1 MSREILEAMH
11 ALAREKGIE
20 PEKLM
25 IALEDALLS
34 AYKKQPGSAKYARVE
49 MDRETADFRVI
60 ELIIPERLEAHLI
73 VETIDEETTVDP
85 ETGEMREPEEPE
97 IDPKKFAEYRDQI
110 DERDVTPDDFGRIA
124 AQTAKQVIL
133 QRIREAERDM
143 MYEEYRDRVGELITG
158 IVQQSDSRY
167 TLVQLRERV
176 EALLPKSEQVE
187 GERYDHSQRIKAVI
201 KEVSPSTKGPAI
213 IVSRR
218 DPELIKKLFELEV
231 PEIADG
237 LVEIANV
244 AREPGY
250 RSKIAVISHTDGVDP
265 VGACV
270 GPRGSRV
277 RMVVS
282 ELRGEKID
290 IIPFNDEPAR
300 FVAKA
305 LSPARVR
312 EVLVDDEAKQATVI
326 VPDDQLS
333 LAIGREGQN
342 ARLAARLTGWRVDI
356 RSETEFAAEE
366 AEHGY
371 EEEEVQGRCA
381 AILSNGTS
389 LPQRLAAELALLRPR
404 HPPGARQHRQRQRR
418 RPCLRR
424 RGGRAARRHRG
435 AGARGSRR
443 GAGDIAGHVP
453 RRRCVGCGRIA
464 PKSELLRIAVADRR
478 APDRG
483 ASARGSRSSTATARC
498 PAAAPTCVAA
508 DPGSAAAGRSRL
520 SGARHPPRRD
530 RPRAARVGDARPQAR
545 RIGELMSKKRVHEI
559 AKEHGLSSKEL
570 LEKLKA
576 AGVEAKAAASS
587 VEEDAALKVLGAR
600 RQRQRRASRCV
611 AGARRVDTS
620 RAGSRQAHPTADA
633 RARCERAIRHGPAE
647 APRRRRR
654 QPPRRPPSGPVHT
667 RSRRANTSSDRHAGP
682 GPAAPG
688 AAAPAGSAAA
698 AAAERVRPTRDSRT
712 GERTPGDIGPGGRR
726 RVVIDSQ
733 ASRRQQG
740 GPSNQP
746 QRRPRRGRRRR
757 GTYDETIAPIDT
769 AAMEATDL
777 IRVNSGSTVKDIAE
791 YLGVAVPEVIK
802 KLMSLGE
809 MATLTQTLSDDAIQ
823 VLADEFDKQI
833 EIVHAA
839 DDVEVEP
846 VFEDAEEDL
855 IERPPVVTIMGHV
868 DHGKTSLLDAIRET
882 EVVAGEAGGITQHI
896 GAYQV
901 RHAGK
906 EITFLDTPGHEAFT
920 AMRARGANVTDL
932 AVIVVAADDGVKP
945 QTEEAIDHAKAA
957 EVPIIVAVNKIDK
970 EGAQPERVRTE
981 MTQHGLQPSEWGGDI
996 EFVDVSAK
1004 THEGLDTLLETI
1016 QVVTDLEEL
1025 KANAGAEASGA
1036 VIESKLDPGRGPVVT
1051 ILIQRGTLRVGDA
1064 LVAGAHF
1071 GRVRAMHDFTGG
1083 KLKRAMPG
1091 QPVEVLGFDGVPEA
1105 GEHVRVVENERRA
1118 RQLAGERANRL
1129 KTEALARRS
1138 GRKVSLEDVFK
1149 LAQEGTVKELGL
1161 VVKADVAG
1169 SLEAIEDEIAKLP
1182 QQEVKVNIIHR
1193 GVGGINESDVML
1205 ASASDGVILAFNVR
1219 PVGDARQIADR
1230 EGVEIRS
1237 YAVIYRA
1244 IEELRAAMQGML
1256 EPAEVET
1263 PLGQAEVRQLFKAS
1277 RIGTIAG
1284 SFVTEGKVTRGSRVR
1299 VVREGTVIYDTTIES
1314 LRRFN
1319 EDVREVASGFECG
1332 IVLTNFQDLRE
1343 GDVLETYETRQV
1355 ERELST

>member
-1 MSREILEAMH
+1 
-11 ALAREKGIE
+11 
-20 PEKLM
+20 
-25 IALEDALLS
+25 
-34 AYKKQPGSAKYARVE
+34 
-49 MDRETADFRVI
+49 
-60 ELIIPERLEAHLI
+60 
-73 VETIDEETTVDP
+73 
-85 ETGEMREPEEPE
+85 
-97 IDPKKFAEYRDQI
+97 
-110 DERDVTPDDFGRIA
+110 
-124 AQTAKQVIL
+124 
-133 QRIREAERDM
+133 
-143 MYEEYRDRVGELITG
+143 
-158 IVQQSDSRY
+158 
-167 TLVQLRERV
+167 
-176 EALLPKSEQVE
+176 
-187 GERYDHSQRIKAVI
+187 
-201 KEVSPSTKGPAI
+201 
-213 IVSRR
+213 
-218 DPELIKKLFELEV
+218 
-231 PEIADG
+231 
-237 LVEIANV
+237 
-244 AREPGY
+244 
-250 RSKIAVISHTDGVDP
+250 
-265 VGACV
+265 
-270 GPRGSRV
+270 
-277 RMVVS
+277 
-282 ELRGEKID
+282 
-290 IIPFNDEPAR
+290 
-300 FVAKA
+300 
-305 LSPARVR
+305 
-312 EVLVDDEAKQATVI
+312 
-326 VPDDQLS
+326 
-333 LAIGREGQN
+333 
-342 ARLAARLTGWRVDI
+342 
-356 RSETEFAAEE
+356 
-366 AEHGY
+366 
-371 EEEEVQGRCA
+371 
-381 AILSNGTS
+381 
-389 LPQRLAAELALLRPR
+389 
-404 HPPGARQHRQRQRR
+404 
-418 RPCLRR
+418 
-424 RGGRAARRHRG
+424 
-435 AGARGSRR
+435 
-443 GAGDIAGHVP
+443 
-453 RRRCVGCGRIA
+453 
-464 PKSELLRIAVADRR
+464 
-478 APDRG
+478 
-483 ASARGSRSSTATARC
+483 
-498 PAAAPTCVAA
+498 
-508 DPGSAAAGRSRL
+508 
-520 SGARHPPRRD
+520 
-530 RPRAARVGDARPQAR
+530 
-545 RIGELMSKKRVHEI
+545 MSKKRIHEI

-570 LEKLKA
+570 LEKLQA
-576 AGVEAKAAASS
+576 AGIEAKAAASS
-587 VEEDAALKVLGAR
+587 VEEAAALKVIGAGG
-600 RQRQRRASRCV
+600 ASPASANGGG
-611 AGARRVDTS
+611 AGTGGAS
-620 RAGSRQAHPTADA
+620 KGGSSA
-633 RARCERAIRHGPAE
+633 
-647 APRRRRR
+647 
-654 QPPRRPPSGPVHT
+654 QPP
-667 RSRRANTSSDRHAGP
+667 AAAK
-682 GPAAPG
+682 PAAPSSPQTQSAPAAVASAPAQSAPPAQPSATSAPSSTPTPARPPAPAPAT
-688 AAAPAGSAAA
+688 AAAPAPTPVATAPAGAAPAGA
-698 AAAERVRPTRDSRT
+698 AGATAPGGERVRPTRDSRT
-712 GERTPGDIGPGGRR
+712 GERTPGDVGPGGRR

-757 GTYDETIAPIDT
+757 GTYDETIAPIDNT
-769 AAMEATDL
+769 AMEATDL

-791 YLGVAVPEVIK
+791 YLGVAVPEIIK

-823 VLADEFDKQI
+823 VLADEFEKRI

-846 VFEDAEEDL
+846 VYEDSDEDL

-920 AMRARGANVTDL
+920 AMRARGAKVTDL

-981 MTQHGLQPSEWGGDI
+981 MTQHGLQPSEWGGEI

-1182 QQEVKVNIIHR
+1182 QQEVQVNIIHR

-1219 PVGDARQIADR
+1219 PVGDARQIAER

-1284 SFVTEGKVTRGSRVR
+1284 SFVTEGKVTRGARVR
-1299 VVREGTVIYDTTIES
+1299 VVREGTVIYDTTVES

-1319 EDVREVASGFECG
+1319 EDAREVASGFECG
-1332 IVLTNFQDLRE
+1332 IVLANFQDLHE

-1355 ERELST
+1355 ERELSS